1 MFCSSVQR
9 VARYWMALAFGS
21 ACALANVAPAAQV
34 SSSGKHCLW
43 RITNA
48 SAPFYLLG
56 SVHAL
61 RPSDYHK
68 TPVIEQA
75 IAQSQQFFFEIDPKE
90 HETFGKKLVE
100 AAKYPH
106 GVQIKERINP
116 KTYAYLR
123 KITVSGLGMWQHL
136 HPWAIA
142 VFLLHS
148 PGYEQV
154 SMRYGIDNYV
164 ARRARYYSKPA
175 YGLETADE
183 HVHVLSDMHDIEG
196 EVLLLQSLV
205 HGDEGPKRFQE
216 EVAAWKTG
224 DTERLY
230 AMQVPRI
237 KEAPTVWW
245 RLLDHRNAKWIPKIE
260 TAIKSRKPTMV
271 VAGTLHFCGPHSV
284 VAMLKARG
292 YKIEQL

>member
-1 MFCSSVQR
+1 MSCSSVQR
-9 VARYWMALAFGS
+9 VAKYWIALAFGS
-21 ACALANVAPAAQV
+21 VCVLASAASAAQD
-34 SSSGKHCLW
+34 SGKHCLW
-43 RITNA
+43 RVTNA
-48 SAPFYLLG
+48 PAPFYLLG

-61 RPSDYHK
+61 RPQDYHK

-75 IAQSQQFFFEIDPKE
+75 ITQSQQFFFEVDPKE
-90 HETFGKKLVE
+90 DETFGKKLVE

-106 GVQIKERINP
+106 GVEIKGKIDP

-123 KITVSGLGMWQHL
+123 KITVSGLGLWQHL

-142 VFLLHS
+142 VLLLHS

-175 YGLETADE
+175 YGLETVDE
-183 HVHVLSDMHDIEG
+183 HIRVLSGMQEIEE
-196 EVLLLQSLV
+196 EVFLLQSLV
-205 HGDEGPKRFQE
+205 HADEDPKRFQE

-230 AMQVPRI
+230 AMELPRI

-245 RLLDHRNAKWIPKIE
+245 RLLDRRNAKWIPKIE
-260 TAIKSRKPTMV
+260 AAIKSRKPTMV
-271 VAGTLHFCGPHSV
+271 VAGALHFCGPHGV
-284 VAMLKARG
+284 IAMLTARG

>member
-1 MFCSSVQR
+1 MSRSSVR
-9 VARYWMALAFGS
+9 RLASYWIALAFGS
-21 ACALANVAPAAQV
+21 ACVLASVAPAAQD
-34 SSSGKHCLW
+34 SGKHCLW
-43 RITNA
+43 RVTNA
-48 SAPFYLLG
+48 PAPFYLLG

-61 RPSDYHK
+61 RPQDYHK

-75 IAQSQQFFFEIDPKE
+75 ISQSQQFFFEIDPKQD
-90 HETFGKKLVE
+90 ETFGKKLVE

-106 GVQIKERINP
+106 GVEIKGKINP

-142 VFLLHS
+142 VLLLHS
-148 PGYEQV
+148 SGYEQV
-154 SMRYGIDNYV
+154 SVQYGIDNYV

-175 YGLETADE
+175 YGLETVDE
-183 HVHVLSDMHDIEG
+183 HIRVLSGMQEIEE
-196 EVLLLQSLV
+196 EVFLLQSLV
-205 HGDEGPKRFQE
+205 HADEDPKRFQE

-230 AMQVPRI
+230 AMELPRI

-245 RLLDHRNAKWIPKIE
+245 RLLDRRNAKWIPKIE
-260 TAIKSRKPTMV
+260 AAIKSGKPTMV
-271 VAGTLHFCGPHSV
+271 VAGALHFCGPHGV
-284 VAMLKARG
+284 IAMLTARG

>member
-1 MFCSSVQR
+1 MSCSSVRR
-9 VARYWMALAFGS
+9 VARYWIALVFGS
-21 ACALANVAPAAQV
+21 VCVLASVAPAAQD
-34 SSSGKHCLW
+34 SGKHCLW
-43 RITNA
+43 RVTNA
-48 SAPFYLLG
+48 PAPFYLLG

-61 RPSDYHK
+61 RPQDYHK

-75 IAQSQQFFFEIDPKE
+75 ISQSQQFFFEVDPKE
-90 HETFGKKLVE
+90 DETFGKKLVE

-106 GVQIKERINP
+106 GVQIKGKINP

-142 VFLLHS
+142 VLLLHS

-154 SMRYGIDNYV
+154 SMKYGIDNYV

-175 YGLETADE
+175 YGLETVDE
-183 HVHVLSDMHDIEG
+183 HIRVLSGMQEIEE
-196 EVLLLQSLV
+196 EVFLLQSLV
-205 HGDEGPKRFQE
+205 HADEDPEHFQE
-216 EVAAWKTG
+216 QVAAWKTG

-230 AMQVPRI
+230 AMELPRI

-260 TAIKSRKPTMV
+260 AAIKSRKPTMV
-271 VAGTLHFCGPHSV
+271 VAGALHFCGPHGV
-284 VAMLKARG
+284 IALLKARG

>member
-1 MFCSSVQR
+1 MSGSSVR
-9 VARYWMALAFGS
+9 HVAKYWIAFAFGS
-21 ACALANVAPAAQV
+21 ACVLASVAPAAQD
-34 SSSGKHCLW
+34 SGKHCLW

-48 SAPFYLLG
+48 PAPFYLLG

-61 RPSDYHK
+61 RPQDYHK

-75 IAQSQQFFFEIDPKE
+75 ISQSQQFFFEVDPKE
-90 HETFGKKLVE
+90 DETFGKKLVE

-106 GVQIKERINP
+106 GVQIKEKINP

-123 KITVSGLGMWQHL
+123 KITVSGLGLWQHL

-142 VFLLHS
+142 VLLLHS
-148 PGYEQV
+148 AGYEQV
-154 SMRYGIDNYV
+154 SMKYGIDNYV

-175 YGLETADE
+175 YGLETVDE
-183 HVHVLSDMHDIEG
+183 HIRVLSGMQEIEE

-205 HGDEGPKRFQE
+205 HADEGPKRFQE

-245 RLLDHRNAKWIPKIE
+245 RLLDRRNAKWIPKIE
-260 TAIKSRKPTMV
+260 AAIKSGKPTMV
-271 VAGTLHFCGPHSV
+271 VAGSLHFCGPHGV
-284 VAMLKARG
+284 IALLKARG

>member
-1 MFCSSVQR
+1 MSCSSVQR
-9 VARYWMALAFGS
+9 VARYWIVLAFGC
-21 ACALANVAPAAQV
+21 ACVLASVASAAQD
-34 SSSGKHCLW
+34 SGKHFLW
-43 RITNA
+43 RVTNA
-48 SAPFYLLG
+48 PAPFYLLG

-61 RPSDYHK
+61 RPQDYHK

-75 IAQSQQFFFEIDPKE
+75 ISQSQQFFFEVDPKE
-90 HETFGKKLVE
+90 DETFGKKLAE

-106 GVQIKERINP
+106 GVQIKGKINP

-142 VFLLHS
+142 VLLLHS

-154 SMRYGIDNYV
+154 SMKYGIDNYV

-175 YGLETADE
+175 YGLETVDE
-183 HVHVLSDMHDIEG
+183 HIRVLSGMQEIEE
-196 EVLLLQSLV
+196 EVFLLQSLV
-205 HGDEGPKRFQE
+205 HADEDPKRFQE
-216 EVAAWKTG
+216 QVAAWKTG

-230 AMQVPRI
+230 AMELPLI

-260 TAIKSRKPTMV
+260 AAIKSGRPTMV
-271 VAGTLHFCGPHSV
+271 VAGALHFCDPHGV
-284 VAMLKARG
+284 IALLKARG

>member
-1 MFCSSVQR
+1 MSRSSVR
-9 VARYWMALAFGS
+9 RLASYWIALAFGS
-21 ACALANVAPAAQV
+21 ACVLASVAPAAQD
-34 SSSGKHCLW
+34 SGKHFLW

-48 SAPFYLLG
+48 PAPFYLLG

-61 RPSDYHK
+61 RPQDYHK

-75 IAQSQQFFFEIDPKE
+75 ISQSQQFFFEIDPKQD
-90 HETFGKKLVE
+90 ETFGKKLVE
-100 AAKYPH
+100 AAKYPQ
-106 GVQIKERINP
+106 GVEIKGKINP

-142 VFLLHS
+142 VLLLHS
-148 PGYEQV
+148 SGYERV
-154 SMRYGIDNYV
+154 SVQYGIDNYV

-175 YGLETADE
+175 YGLETVDEHIRVLSGMQEIEEEVFLLQALVHADE
-183 HVHVLSDMHDIEG
+183 D
-196 EVLLLQSLV
+196 
-205 HGDEGPKRFQE
+205 PKRFQE

-230 AMQVPRI
+230 AMELPRI

-245 RLLDHRNAKWIPKIE
+245 RLLDRRNAKWIPKIE
-260 TAIKSRKPTMV
+260 AAIKSRKPTMV
-271 VAGTLHFCGPHSV
+271 VAGALHFCGPHGV
-284 VAMLKARG
+284 IAMLTARG

>member
-1 MFCSSVQR
+1 MSRSSVR
-9 VARYWMALAFGS
+9 RLASYWIALAFGS
-21 ACALANVAPAAQV
+21 ACVLASVAPAAQD
-34 SSSGKHCLW
+34 SGKHFLW

-48 SAPFYLLG
+48 PAPFYLLG

-61 RPSDYHK
+61 RPQDYHK

-75 IAQSQQFFFEIDPKE
+75 ISQSQQFFFEIDPKE
-90 HETFGKKLVE
+90 DETFGKKLVE

-106 GVQIKERINP
+106 GVQIKGKIDP

-142 VFLLHS
+142 VLLLHS
-148 PGYEQV
+148 SGYEQV
-154 SMRYGIDNYV
+154 SVQYGIDNYV

-175 YGLETADE
+175 YGLETVDE
-183 HVHVLSDMHDIEG
+183 HIRVLSGMQEIEE
-196 EVLLLQSLV
+196 EVFLLQSLV
-205 HGDEGPKRFQE
+205 HADEDPKRFQE

-230 AMQVPRI
+230 AMELPRI

-245 RLLDHRNAKWIPKIE
+245 RLLDRRNAKWIPKIE
-260 TAIKSRKPTMV
+260 AAIKSGKPTMV
-271 VAGTLHFCGPHSV
+271 VAGALHFCGPHGV
-284 VAMLKARG
+284 IAMLTARG

>member
-1 MFCSSVQR
+1 MSRSSVR
-9 VARYWMALAFGS
+9 RLASYWIALAFGS
-21 ACALANVAPAAQV
+21 ACVLASVAPAAQD
-34 SSSGKHCLW
+34 SGKHFLW

-48 SAPFYLLG
+48 PAPFYLLG

-61 RPSDYHK
+61 RPQDYHK

-75 IAQSQQFFFEIDPKE
+75 ISQSQQFFFEIDPKQD
-90 HETFGKKLVE
+90 ETFGKKLVE

-106 GVQIKERINP
+106 GVEIKGKINP

-142 VFLLHS
+142 VLLLHS
-148 PGYEQV
+148 SGYEQV
-154 SMRYGIDNYV
+154 SVQYGIDNYV

-175 YGLETADE
+175 YGLETVDE
-183 HVHVLSDMHDIEG
+183 HIRVLSGMQEIEE
-196 EVLLLQSLV
+196 EVFLLQSLV
-205 HGDEGPKRFQE
+205 HADEDPNRFQE

-230 AMQVPRI
+230 AMELPRI

-245 RLLDHRNAKWIPKIE
+245 RLLDRRNAKWIPKIE
-260 TAIKSRKPTMV
+260 AAIKSGKPTMV
-271 VAGTLHFCGPHSV
+271 VAGALHFCGPHGV
-284 VAMLKARG
+284 IAMLTARG